1 MPDLQSELSKVI
13 DKWEEPEMPTT
24 TTTPGTPFKTTTNVA
39 RASFDAILKNPGI
52 TRKEMLTQLPAQG
65 YNRTSVHS
73 LMGQMKRQGR
83 IKEENGGLYALV
95 PEYVPLQSY
104 LAFNNRLAK
113 EAAAKAGVEAPPKRK
128 YERKAQPVE
137 AVESAPKVVAPKEFN
152 AEEHVNSLTLKQAK
166 AVYDELKKVFG

>member
-13 DKWEEPEMPTT
+13 DKWEEPDMPTT
-24 TTTPGTPFKTTTNVA
+24 TTTPCTPFQTTTNVA
-39 RASFDAILKNPGI
+39 RASFDVILKNPGI
-52 TRKEMLTQLPAQG
+52 TRKEMLARLPAQG
-65 YNRTSVHS
+65 YNRASVHS

-104 LAFNNRLAK
+104 LAFKNRIAK
-113 EAAAKAGVEAPPKRK
+113 EAAKAVVEAPPKRK

-166 AVYDELKKVFG
+166 AVYEELKKVFG